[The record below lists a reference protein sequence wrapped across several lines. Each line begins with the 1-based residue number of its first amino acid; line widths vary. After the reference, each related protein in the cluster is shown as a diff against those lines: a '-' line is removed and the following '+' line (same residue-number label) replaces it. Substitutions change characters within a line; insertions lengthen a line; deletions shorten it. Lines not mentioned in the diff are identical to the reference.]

1 MDQTTLYALET
12 REGILMFLKRIQL
25 GLLHVAVA
33 MTLVPINSTLNRIM
47 IKELGISAALVAVLA
62 SLPYLFSPV
71 QVAIGSFAD
80 RHPLLGYRRSP
91 YIFLGLILCVLG
103 VAVSPTAAY
112 LMADGAWTGWLIG
125 LLAFGLWGMGY
136 NLATVSYL
144 SLATEISGERGRGK
158 TISIM
163 FFMMIV
169 AIIATS
175 ISLSR
180 MLETYSPETLARA
193 FYTVGTAALL
203 LGVLGLL
210 FLEERG
216 SRKAVIG
223 SDRAPFRT
231 LIAAVT
237 ENPQAKLFFVY
248 LTILLAALL
257 GQDVLLEPF
266 GAEAFNMTVEQTT
279 RITSIWGGT
288 FLLALL
294 VAGLLEG
301 RASKRTVAR
310 VGGAVALLG
319 FALIAG
325 SGAAGSRSLFYTG
338 LVLLGMG
345 TGLSTVSNLSLMLD
359 MTTSGNVG
367 LYIGAWGMANAFSR
381 LIGSVLGGVVRDVV
395 SRLSQTPVS
404 GYIVVFAIEAL
415 FILVSLSLLS
425 RIDVNVF
432 RKRAEEKS
440 LLEVAALANDGS

>member
-1 MDQTTLYALET
+1 
-12 REGILMFLKRIQL
+12 MFLKRIQL
-25 GLLHVAVA
+25 GLLHVAIA

-71 QVAIGSFAD
+71 QMAIGSFAD

-91 YIFLGLILCVLG
+91 YITLGLILCVLG
-103 VAVSPTAAY
+103 VMVSPMAAY
-112 LMADGAWTGWLIG
+112 QMADGAWTGWLIG

-180 MLETYSPETLARA
+180 MLVIYNPEALARA
-193 FYTVGTAALL
+193 FYTVGAAALL

-210 FLEERG
+210 FLEKRG
-216 SRKAVIG
+216 SRQAVP
-223 SDRAPFRT
+223 DPERAPFRT

-294 VAGLLEG
+294 GAGLVEG
-301 RASKRTVAR
+301 RVSKRTIAR
-310 VGGAVALLG
+310 VGGAIALLG

-325 SGAAGSRSLFYTG
+325 SGAAASKSLFYTG

-367 LYIGAWGMANAFSR
+367 LFIGAWGMANAFSR

-395 SRLSQTPVS
+395 SQLTQTPVS
-404 GYIVVFAIEAL
+404 GYIVVFTIEAL
-415 FILVSLSLLS
+415 FIFVSLTMLS
-425 RIDVNVF
+425 RIDVSVF
-432 RKRAEEKS
+432 QRRAEEKS
-440 LLEVAALANDGS
+440 LLERAALANEGS